1 MFLRCFPKGSDVGRK
16 RFHQGAQA
24 GPATVRTVAE
34 LAGVSIASASRVLN
48 GLGGSP
54 ELSAR
59 VKAAAERVGYV
70 PNAIARSLQ
79 AQRTGLIGF
88 AVADIG
94 NPVYVQMMRAIEAEI
109 AGSGRQLLIHAT
121 NADAAIETEL
131 LRGLARRYI
140 DGLIISP
147 LRVTDAHLNAFAKS
161 VVPVVVVGQLP
172 DDASIDN
179 VRADSVAG
187 VALAINHLMDAGRTR
202 IALVNGPLDT
212 VPGAMRDAGF
222 RAALQAR
229 GARPADVETGDFTFE
244 AGLAATRRLLAR
256 TRPDAIF
263 AANDLIAAGALH
275 ALLAEG
281 IRVPEEVAL
290 IGMDNTDIAELTFP
304 RLTSVDLGAAE
315 RGRRAARLLLTR
327 LDAPELAA
335 RRESIAPA
343 LVRRE
348 TS

>member
-1 MFLRCFPKGSDVGRK
+1 MGRK
-16 RFHQGAQA
+16 RFQHGIQT
-24 GPATVRTVAE
+24 GPATVRTVAD

-79 AQRTGLIGF
+79 SQRTGLIGL

-94 NPVYVQMMRAIEAEI
+94 NPVYVQMMRAIEQEI

-121 NADAAIETEL
+121 NAHSAGETEL
-131 LRGLARRYI
+131 LRGLARRYV
-140 DGLIISP
+140 DGLIMSP
-147 LRVTDAHLNAFAKS
+147 LRVTDAHLSELLRTA
-161 VVPVVVVGQLP
+161 VPVVVVGQLP
-172 DDASIDN
+172 DETPIDN

-187 VALAINHLMDAGRTR
+187 VALAVNHLLDIGRQR
-202 IALVNGPLDT
+202 IALINGALDT
-212 VPGAMRDAGF
+212 VPGAQRDTGF
-222 RAALQAR
+222 RAALRAR
-229 GARPADVETGDFTFE
+229 GKTPVDVENGDFTFE
-244 AGLAATRRLLAR
+244 AGLAATRRLLSR

-275 ALLAEG
+275 ALLEAG

-290 IGMDNTDIAELTFP
+290 VGMDNTDIAELTFP
-304 RLTSVDLGAAE
+304 RLTSVDLGAAA
-315 RGRRAARLLLTR
+315 RGRRAAQLLLSR
-327 LDAPELAA
+327 LDDPGLPA
-335 RRESIAPA
+335 RRESIAPS

-348 TS
+348 SA

>member
-1 MFLRCFPKGSDVGRK
+1 VGRK
-16 RFHQGAQA
+16 RFQHGTQA
-24 GPATVRTVAE
+24 GPATVRTVAD

-79 AQRTGLIGF
+79 AQRTGLIGL

-94 NPVYVQMMRAIEAEI
+94 NPVYVQMMRAIEQEI
-109 AGSGRQLLIHAT
+109 AGSGRQLLIQAT
-121 NADAAIETEL
+121 NANAANETEL
-131 LRGLARRYI
+131 LRGLARRYV
-140 DGLIISP
+140 DGLIMSP
-147 LRVTDAHLNAFAKS
+147 LRVTDAHLHELGRTA
-161 VVPVVVVGQLP
+161 VPVVVVGQLP
-172 DDASIDN
+172 DEAPIDN
-179 VRADSVAG
+179 VRADSIAG
-187 VALAINHLMDAGRTR
+187 VALAVDHLIEQGRSK
-202 IALVNGPLDT
+202 IALINGAPDT
-212 VPGAMRDAGF
+212 VPGAQRDAGF
-222 RAALQAR
+222 RAALARHGQA
-229 GARPADVETGDFTFE
+229 PVDVENGDFTFD
-244 AGLAATRRLLAR
+244 AGLQATRRLLER

-275 ALLAEG
+275 ALLEAG

-290 IGMDNTDIAELTFP
+290 VGMDNTDIAELTFP
-304 RLTSVDLGAAE
+304 RLTSVDLGAAA
-315 RGRRAARLLLTR
+315 RGRRAAQLLLSR
-327 LDAPELAA
+327 LDDPTLPA

-348 TS
+348 SA